1 MSYST
6 CRVAA
11 SPSLLST
18 AESALQNPQQN
29 VMHDDH
35 SANDPGRSS
44 HSVQPAKNPREIRE
58 THSAD
63 ERHCNHQAEGCSGQ
77 ISVTIADQA
86 ENIRKHRGKPDT
98 EQEDAESCHRNR
110 LCGQQQCGACE
121 RDRETDVEHGEWRR
135 LPKN

>member
-1 MSYST
+1 MSSST
-6 CRVAA
+6 CRVAE
-11 SPSLLST
+11 SQSLLST

-29 VMHDDH
+29 AKYGERSGNDH
-35 SANDPGRSS
+35 ERSS

-98 EQEDAESCHRNR
+98 EQEDA
-110 LCGQQQCGACE
+110 
-121 RDRETDVEHGEWRR
+121 
-135 LPKN
+135 